1 MMKLVNSVFNWLV
14 SGGATAIIF
23 IGGTIAIKAWP
34 LVHKILD
41 AKEVTAKSAKTK
53 QHYEQLEQ
61 WAGTAVAAV
70 SVNLDAMGSDKK
82 KEAIRIVNQQLA
94 DHKIDINVEN
104 VANAVE
110 AAYQAFKATQ
120 PVPLTKLTAVSN
132 SVAPVAKGGM
142 VDTTKIATVSDGKE
156 IAIPATKD
164 TED

>member
-1 MMKLVNSVFNWLV
+1 MMKLVNDVFSWLV
-14 SGGATAIIF
+14 NGGATVIAV
-23 IGGTIAIKAWP
+23 IGGTIAVKAWP

-41 AKEVTAKSAKTK
+41 NKEATTKSAKTK

-70 SVNLDAMGSDKK
+70 SVNLNAMGADKK
-82 KEAIRIVNQQLA
+82 KEAVRIVNQQLA

-110 AAYQAFKATQ
+110 AAYQAFKTTQ
-120 PVPLTKLTAVSN
+120 PSTKLTALTT
-132 SVAPVAKGGM
+132 SVAHVEKGGL
-142 VDTTKIATVSDGKE
+142 VDTTKTAANVPDGKE
-156 IAIPATKD
+156 IVIPASTS

>member
-1 MMKLVNSVFNWLV
+1 MMKLVNDVFSWLV
-14 SGGATAIIF
+14 NGGATVIAV
-23 IGGTIAIKAWP
+23 IGGTIAVKAWP

-41 AKEVTAKSAKTK
+41 NKEATTKSAKTK

-110 AAYQAFKATQ
+110 AAYQAFKISQPTQLKVATGVGTVT
-120 PVPLTKLTAVSN
+120 PAKPAADTKE
-132 SVAPVAKGGM
+132 VATTDAKP
-142 VDTTKIATVSDGKE
+142 E
-156 IAIPATKD
+156 
-164 TED
+164 E

>member
-1 MMKLVNSVFNWLV
+1 MMKLVNDVFSWLV
-14 SGGATAIIF
+14 NGGATVIAV
-23 IGGTIAIKAWP
+23 IGGTIAVKAWP

-41 AKEVTAKSAKTK
+41 NKEATTKSAKTK

-70 SVNLDAMGSDKK
+70 SVNLDAMGADKK
-82 KEAIRIVNQQLA
+82 KEAVRIVNQQLA

-120 PVPLTKLTAVSN
+120 PVKLTAVSN
-132 SVAPVAKGGM
+132 SVAHVAKGGM

>member
-1 MMKLVNSVFNWLV
+1 MMKLVNSIFNWLV

-41 AKEVTAKSAKTK
+41 VKEVTAKSAKTK

-70 SVNLDAMGSDKK
+70 SVNLDAMGADKK
-82 KEAIRIVNQQLA
+82 KEAVRIVNQQLA

-110 AAYQAFKATQ
+110 AAYQAFKTSQPTQ
-120 PVPLTKLTAVSN
+120 LKVSTGV
-132 SVAPVAKGGM
+132 STITPAKPVADTKEATT
-142 VDTTKIATVSDGKE
+142 VDAKPE
-156 IAIPATKD
+156 
-164 TED
+164 E